1 MQAVVSEM
9 KGGLRSYDG
18 TGRFGGEEFLLVLV
32 GADADTALE
41 IAERIR
47 QRVAT
52 TTISYQGRTIPMTL
66 SMGVANRRIGG
77 EDTLERLTA
86 AADEALY
93 QAKRSGR
100 NRVVAAPL

>member
-1 MQAVVSEM
+1 MAGITVQ
-9 KGGLRSYDG
+9 LRRN
-18 TGRFGGEEFLLVLV
+18 TH
-32 GADADTALE
+32 TALE